1 MRTTIL
7 LTIQII
13 SWVTVSFNCLLALLV
28 LLFSFHVCIHNAHF
42 SKQDQRHYPEKTK
55 KQETKEQKKRRT
67 NKQTNKHEMFT
78 SFLKHSKIHE
88 KRGKIKKKSCLKE
101 HTRIKHRKSAKDA
114 QK

>member
-1 MRTTIL
+1 
-7 LTIQII
+7 
-13 SWVTVSFNCLLALLV
+13 
-28 LLFSFHVCIHNAHF
+28 
-42 SKQDQRHYPEKTK
+42 
-55 KQETKEQKKRRT
+55 
-67 NKQTNKHEMFT
+67 MFT